1 MQGVLER
8 NQEMQVL
15 GIVEAAAVEHVLDPV
30 DAAVRQKDIAA
41 MLVAGEIRLG
51 GQLARDRRHLPQT
64 DAGLVD
70 VPRNHEGDPRLVD
83 QDRVG
88 LIDQRELE
96 GTVH

>member
-30 DAAVRQKDIAA
+30 DAAVRQEDVAA
-41 MLVAGEIRLG
+41 MLVGGEIRLG
-51 GQLARDRRHLPQT
+51 SQPTRDRRHLPQT

-70 VPRNHEGDPRLVD
+70 VFRSGAIAPCACRRL
-83 QDRVG
+83 RRR
-88 LIDQRELE
+88 LR
-96 GTVH
+96 